1 MTHVSITEA
10 IRAWVD
16 GWVVSRGAA
25 EPVAEPWGLTVDV
38 GLPRHTTRHVLT
50 DNSEAAVRTVAA
62 SAGVPGRW
70 LKVFEEEERVLEWLG
85 PDWTPDEPGFLMTTP
100 LERRTAPGPALPEG
114 HRLRAWTRDGVT
126 RVLITT
132 GDGAFAARGQI
143 ATAGTTAVV
152 DQIET
157 AAEHRRKGLG
167 SLVMRTLQHSAAERG
182 ATSGVLGGT
191 PDGRALYESLGWRV
205 IAPLVSVYYTPVG
218 PSSAEAHPP
227 APAPAPAPAPDA

>member
-1 MTHVSITEA
+1 MTQVSITQA

-25 EPVAEPWGLTVDV
+25 EPLAEPWGLTVDV
-38 GLPRHTTRHVLT
+38 GHPRHTTRHVLT
-50 DNSEAAVRTVAA
+50 DSSEAAVRKVAA

-100 LERRTAPGPALPEG
+100 LERQAAAPPAAPEG
-114 HRLRAWTRDGVT
+114 HRLRVWTRDGVT

-132 GDGAFAARGQI
+132 PDGAFAARGQI

-205 IAPLVSVYYTPVG
+205 IAPLVSVFYD
-218 PSSAEAHPP
+218 P
-227 APAPAPAPAPDA
+227 APPPSAGTGRAGRAPGA